1 MKKREPKEKRFC
13 CKLDKKPKGVKA
25 VIEGFPGF
33 GLVSTIATGF
43 LIDHLKCEQ
52 IGKYWFEEG
61 QPTIAVHGCNLV
73 DPIGVYYNK
82 KYNIVIVHSIAPAA
96 GMEWKAA
103 DIVLDV
109 AKQVGAKEVITLEG
123 VGSTDQGDTRGF
135 FFSNKKTV
143 QNKFDKLGVDCL
155 GEGII
160 VGVTGALLMKAEQQ
174 KVPVTSLFAETHSK
188 LPDSKA
194 AAKVIELLDKYLGLK
209 VDYKPLLKQAEEF
222 ESKLRGMLEKAQ
234 KAKEVK
240 EKKDISY
247 VG

>member
-1 MKKREPKEKRFC
+1 MPEKRFC
-13 CKLDKKPKGVKA
+13 CELTKKPKA
-25 VIEGFPGF
+25 ATVIEGFPGF

-61 QPTIAVHGCNLV
+61 QPTAAVHGCKLV
-73 DPIGVYYNK
+73 DPISVYYNK
-82 KYNIVIVHSIAPAA
+82 KNNLIIVHSIAPAA

-109 AKQVGAKEVITLEG
+109 AKQVQAKEIVTVEG
-123 VGSTDQGDTRGF
+123 IGTTDGQEARGF
-135 FFSNKKTV
+135 FYTANATSKK
-143 QNKFDKLGVDCL
+143 KLEKIGIDCL

-160 VGVTGALLMKAEQQ
+160 VGVTSALLLKGSQEKKDVM
-174 KVPVTSLFAETHSK
+174 SLFAETHSK
-188 LPDSKA
+188 LPDAKA
-194 AAKVIELLDKYLGLK
+194 AAKIVELLDKYLGLD

-222 ESKLRGMLEKAQ
+222 EEKLKDLLKQQKSSKELQ
-234 KAKEVK
+234 K
-240 EKKDISY
+240 KKQISY

>member
-1 MKKREPKEKRFC
+1 MPEKEEKFC
-13 CKLDKKPKGVKA
+13 CELWKKPKAATV
-25 VIEGFPGF
+25 VEGFPGF

-52 IGKYWFEEG
+52 IGRYWFEQG
-61 QPTIAVHGCNLV
+61 QPTVAIHACKLI
-73 DPIGVYYNK
+73 DPISVYYDK

-96 GMEWKAA
+96 GMEWKGA

-109 AKQVGAKEVITLEG
+109 ARQVGAKEIVTLEG
-123 VGSTDQGDTRGF
+123 VGSPEAEESRGF
-135 FFSNKKTV
+135 YYTSNIAHRKRFQKI
-143 QNKFDKLGVDCL
+143 GIDCL

-160 VGVTGALLMKAEQQ
+160 VGVTSALLMKAPQ
-174 KVPVTSLFAETHSK
+174 KGIDVCSLFAETHSN

-194 AAKVIELLDKYLGLK
+194 AAKVIELLDRYLGLK
-209 VDYKPLLKQAEEF
+209 VDYKPLLKQAAEF
-222 ESKLRGMLEKAQ
+222 EKKLRAMLEQSQ

-240 EKKDISY
+240 EQKDISY

>member
-1 MKKREPKEKRFC
+1 MEEKRFC
-13 CKLDKKPKGVKA
+13 CEITKKVKA
-25 VIEGFPGF
+25 PTLIEGFPGF

-61 QPTIAVHGCNLV
+61 QPTIAIHANKLV
-73 DPIGVYYNK
+73 EPIGVYYNK
-82 KYNIVIVHSIAPAA
+82 KYNLVIVHSIAPAT

-109 AKQVGAKEVITLEG
+109 AKQIGAKEIITLEG
-123 VGSTDQGDTRGF
+123 VGSQETENRGF
-135 FFSNKKTV
+135 FYTSNAEHRKKFE
-143 QNKFDKLGVDCL
+143 KIGIDAL

-160 VGVTGALLMKAEQQ
+160 VGVTSALLMKAPQ
-174 KVPVTSLFAETHSK
+174 KGLDICSLFAETQSN

-194 AAKVIELLDKYLGLK
+194 AAKIVELLDRYLGLK
-209 VDYKPLLKQAEEF
+209 VDYQPLLKQAQEF
-222 ESKLRGMLEKAQ
+222 EKKLRVLLEQSQ
-234 KAKEVK
+234 KAKELK
-240 EKKDISY
+240 EKKDITY

>member
-1 MKKREPKEKRFC
+1 MEEKRFC
-13 CKLDKKPKGVKA
+13 CEISKKVKA
-25 VIEGFPGF
+25 PTVIEGFPGF

-52 IGKYWFEEG
+52 IGKYWFEQG
-61 QPTIAVHGCNLV
+61 QPTIAIHACHLI

-82 KYNIVIVHSIAPAA
+82 KYNLVIVHSIAPPT
-96 GMEWKAA
+96 GNEWQAA

-109 AKQVGAKEVITLEG
+109 ARQVGAKEIITLEG
-123 VGSTDQGDTRGF
+123 VGSQEAEESRGF
-135 FFSNKKTV
+135 FYTSNPAHRKR
-143 QNKFDKLGVDCL
+143 FEKLDIECL

-160 VGVTGALLMKAEQQ
+160 VGVTSALLTKAPQ
-174 KVPVTSLFAETHSK
+174 KGIDVCSLFAETHSN

-194 AAKVIELLDKYLGLK
+194 AAKIIELLDRYLGLK
-209 VDYKPLLKQAEEF
+209 VDYQPLLKQAEEF
-222 ESKLRGMLEKAQ
+222 ERKLRSMLEQAQ

-240 EKKDISY
+240 EKKDITY